1 MSNQI
6 LSRRRTGGVSA
17 ALCGALALAACS
29 PAPEENTR
37 AGYDQSA
44 VSVSDV
50 MLEEVVVVEASG
62 AMDPLVMP
70 LPEPTGDLYADVA
83 PSAVIAVA
91 EQPVSTFS
99 IDVDTASYANV
110 RRFLEEGRLPPPD
123 AVRVEELV
131 NYFPYDYEVPRD
143 AATPFATTVTVMPTP
158 WNTGTQLVHI
168 AIKGYDTVTAERPR
182 ANLVFLVDVSGSM
195 DQADKLP
202 LLVDSLRLL
211 VDQLEPD
218 DSIAIVTYAGNVR
231 VALEPTPAAQKGRI
245 LSVLDNLRAGGSTA
259 GAAGIVLAY
268 DAARQGFVEGGLNR
282 VILATD
288 GDFNVGFSDP
298 DTLQALIEHERD
310 SGIYLSVL
318 GFGRGNYNDLLM
330 QRIAQ
335 HGNGNAAYID
345 SLREA
350 KKVLVDELDGT
361 LFSIADDVKI
371 QVEFNP
377 AQVAEYR
384 LLGYET
390 RLLAREDFNND
401 RIDAGEIGN
410 GHDVTAIYEI
420 VPAGG
425 TYRWV
430 DPLRYGAEEPVSDA
444 GTLGDELAF
453 LRIRYKLPGED
464 TSKLIETPIRAAA
477 TLPQIAD
484 ADDDVRF
491 AVAVAGWGE
500 LLRGDDRMGTWRL
513 ADAMAMARGAR
524 GEDAAGYRAEF
535 VQLADLSR
543 VLAQAE

>member
-1 MSNQI
+1 MAHGS
-6 LSRRRTGGVSA
+6 SGGIA
-17 ALCGALALAACS
+17 
-29 PAPEENTR
+29 E
-37 AGYDQSA
+37 YA
-44 VSVSDV
+44 V
-50 MLEEVVVVEASG
+50 MEEVVLSEVPADVTIAEI
-62 AMDPLVMP
+62 VML

-83 PSAVIAVA
+83 PSPVVAVA
-91 EQPVSTFS
+91 DQPVSTFS
-99 IDVDTASYANV
+99 IDVDTAAYANV
-110 RRFLEEGRLPPPD
+110 RRFLEEGRLPPPE

-131 NYFPYDYEVPRD
+131 NYFPYDYMPPQD
-143 AATPFATTVTVMPTP
+143 AQTPFATTVSVMPTP

-168 AIKGYDTVTAERPR
+168 AIKGYDVVEAERPR

-202 LLVDSLRLL
+202 LVIDSLRLL
-211 VDQLEPD
+211 VDQLQPD

-245 LSVLDNLRAGGSTA
+245 LSALENLRAGGSTA

-268 DAARQGFVEGGLNR
+268 DAARQAFVDGGVNR

-288 GDFNVGFSDP
+288 GDFNVGLSDP
-298 DTLQALIEHERD
+298 DTMQALIEHERD
-310 SGIYLSVL
+310 SGIHLSVL

-350 KKVLVDELDGT
+350 KKVLVDELNGT
-361 LFSIADDVKI
+361 LFTIANDVKI

-410 GHDVTAIYEI
+410 GHAVTAIYEI
-420 VPAGG
+420 VPAAG

-430 DPLRYGAEEPVSDA
+430 DPLRYGTPEAEAASGAP
-444 GTLGDELAF
+444 GDELAF
-453 LRIRYKLPGED
+453 LRIRYKLPGEQV
-464 TSKLIETPIRAAA
+464 SKLIETPILAGDA
-477 TLPQIAD
+477 LSEIAS
-484 ADDDVRF
+484 ASDDVRF

-500 LLRGDDRMGTWRL
+500 LLRGDTRMGTWRI
-513 ADAMAMARGAR
+513 ADALKLARGAR
-524 GEDAAGYRAEF
+524 GEDAPGYRAEF

-543 VLAQAE
+543 VLAQAD